1 MVRADLHRLTLSTPH
16 LRCLLTIANKRM
28 WHSVLLTGLDQADEC
43 LWARSERLEGIFTT
57 GSQSLSKN
65 ERGAWALLS
74 IMSGNPMWL
83 LVASCC
89 PTTTDH
95 HVPVCGRP
103 MQILLSFL
111 TGHDSPKDWKGI
123 SLDLGS
129 NPHLQIAR
137 LTAGEAST
145 AYTSRPAFQ
154 RWAGRG
160 RYARVPLHA
169 MAEH

>member
-16 LRCLLTIANKRM
+16 LRCLLTNANKRM

-43 LWARSERLEGIFTT
+43 LWARPERMDGIFTT
-57 GSQSLSKN
+57 GSQSMSKN

-89 PTTTDH
+89 PTSSDY

-111 TGHDSPKDWKGI
+111 SRQGRPEGREGM
-123 SLDLGS
+123 SLDIGS
-129 NPHLQIAR
+129 NPRHRVAR
-137 LTAGEAST
+137 PTTAEEACI
-145 AYTSRPAFQ
+145 AYTSRPSFQ
-154 RWAGRG
+154 RWARRG
-160 RYARVPLHA
+160 RYGRSLSAP
-169 MAEH
+169 